1 MLCENLKKEVLQLIK
16 AGFIVIDFNKMIERH
31 LEKEN
36 RPKNIGRYYPSE
48 IGGCMRKT
56 WYSYKHPQQV
66 DIELAKIFE
75 LGNILPEFVV
85 EVLKSEKNKD
95 IELLKT
101 EMPFKLEIED
111 FVISGRID
119 DLILVKENGKSVLIE
134 VKSTKSLDFVKK
146 ASESH
151 AMQLMLYMHATG
163 IHNGVV
169 LYVDK
174 NNLQSRVFS
183 VPYSEKEAAE
193 ILLRFKNLH
202 SYLKNGLLP
211 LAEAKKNPEKEW
223 LCKFCEYQEKCGKNE
238 E

>member
-1 MLCENLKKEVLQLIK
+1 M
-16 AGFIVIDFNKMIERH
+16 IDFNKMIERH
-31 LEKEN
+31 LEREHK
-36 RPKNIGRYYPSE
+36 PKNIGRYYPSE

-56 WYSYKHPQQV
+56 WYSYKYPQQI

-75 LGNILPEFVV
+75 VGNIVHGFVV

-101 EMPFKLEIED
+101 EMPFKIELED

-119 DLILVKENGKSVLIE
+119 DLILIKENGKSILIE

-146 ASESH
+146 AGESH

-174 NNLQSRVFS
+174 NNLQSKVFE
-183 VPYSEKEAAE
+183 VPYSEKESME
-193 ILLRFKNLH
+193 ILQRFKNLH

-211 LAEAKKNPEKEW
+211 IAEAKKSAEKSW
-223 LCKFCEYQEKCGKNE
+223 LCKFCEYSEKCGKNE